1 MAASDK
7 SILQLIIP
15 KSINKIAKNNCRDP
29 SDIPIIEH
37 ILPALLLLMD
47 DFLYL
52 SGSFSKAISPLLAY
66 IIPGIPSPIARKGM
80 RGNIKIGKIRK
91 THARPEPKETEQTP
105 NTNEV
110 SEYGRVSN
118 DLSFLSISFFMLI

>member
-1 MAASDK
+1 MVANYQSNA
-7 SILQLIIP
+7 IP
-15 KSINKIAKNNCRDP
+15 NTINKITKNNCREP

-37 ILPALLLLMD
+37 ILPALLLLID

-52 SGSFSKAISPLLAY
+52 AGSFFKTISPLLAY
-66 IIPGIPSPIARKGM
+66 IIPGIPNPIARKGM
-80 RGNIKIGKIRK
+80 SGNIKIGNMRNK
-91 THARPEPKETEQTP
+91 HARPDPKDTEQTP

-118 DLSFLSISFFMLI
+118 NLPFLAI